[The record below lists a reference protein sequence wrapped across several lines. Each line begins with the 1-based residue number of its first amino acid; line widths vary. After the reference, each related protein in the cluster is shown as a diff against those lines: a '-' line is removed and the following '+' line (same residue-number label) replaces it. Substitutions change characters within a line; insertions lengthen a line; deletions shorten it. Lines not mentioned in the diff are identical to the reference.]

1 MDTTVAD
8 PLVGRVLDGR
18 YRIESRIARGGMA
31 TVYAARDIRL
41 DRVIAI
47 KVMHA
52 HLAADEDF
60 VRRFIGEAKAAAALS
75 HPNVVAVYD
84 QRTDG
89 EHVFLV
95 MEYVPGRTLRE
106 LLTERGRLGPRAAL
120 EIMQPVLAAL
130 GAAHRAGLVHRDV
143 KPENVLITEDG
154 QVKVADFGLARAES
168 ASKMTKTGLIIGTV
182 GYLAPEQVLS
192 GNADVRSDVY
202 AAGVMLYELLTGEL
216 PHRGESPLAVAYK
229 HVNEVVPPPSDLVPG
244 LPPQVDALVA
254 AATSHDPARRPQD
267 ANQFL
272 AAAAEVNGGFPHDI
286 DERVE
291 AASRTTTSVL
301 ETPAMAPPADGRTR
315 VFDGRTMPAG
325 MPAGML
331 AGMPAGAHAAPADPE
346 HGPPH
351 RSGGDRLIGA
361 LTGRYVLIAIGTVA
375 AVVLGWAVWW
385 QVSGQYEVV
394 PEQIVGMKVAAAEK
408 ELTGKGLTVRRH
420 PTTEFSNRARKG
432 EVARTDPPAGSRVA
446 QDRTITLVVSRGL
459 TPKEVPDVTGKP
471 REQAL
476 KELRDRGFTIGR
488 VTEEPSQSTAKGDV
502 KSTSPEGGDKHSPDQ
517 PVNVVVSTGMS
528 MPDLQGGNAQ
538 EAENRL
544 RGMGLDVKVDK
555 REDGSKPPNT
565 VIGQDPA
572 PGTGVSRNDKVT
584 LVVNKK
590 NCLFGDFFCDDGP
603 RGGDRDQQQLPVP
616 TVLGRS
622 FDEAERMLESSGFKV
637 KIGSRV
643 GDRVVGQSR
652 FGNAPRETEITI
664 WG

>member
-18 YRIESRIARGGMA
+18 YRIESRVARGGMA

-41 DRVIAI
+41 DRVVAI

-52 HLAADEDF
+52 HLAADDDF

-120 EIMQPVLAAL
+120 EVMQPVLAAL

-168 ASKMTKTGLIIGTV
+168 DSKMTKTGLIIGTV

-202 AAGVMLYELLTGEL
+202 AAGVLLYELLTGEL
-216 PHRGESPLAVAYK
+216 PHQGESPLAVAYK

-244 LPPQVDALVA
+244 LPRPVDELVA
-254 AATSHDPARRPQD
+254 AATAHDPARRPQD

-272 AAAAEVNGGFPHDI
+272 AAAAEVNGGFPADI
-286 DERVE
+286 DQRVE
-291 AASRTTTSVL
+291 AAGYTATSVL
-301 ETPAMAPPADGRTR
+301 ETPAMAPADGHTR
-315 VFDGRTMPAG
+315 VFDGRTGPHG
-325 MPAGML
+325 PYG
-331 AGMPAGAHAAPADPE
+331 GPGHPTGPE
-346 HGPPH
+346 DLPPH

-394 PEQIVGMKVAAAEK
+394 PERIVGMKVAAAER
-408 ELTGKGLTVRRH
+408 ELTGKGLVVRRY
-420 PTTEFSNRARKG
+420 PTQEFSNRARRG
-432 EVARTDPPAGSRVA
+432 EVARTDPPAGARVA
-446 QDRTITLVVSRGL
+446 QNQTITLVVSKGL

-471 REQAL
+471 REEAL
-476 KELRDRGFTIGR
+476 KQLRDRGFTVGR
-488 VTEEPSQSTAKGDV
+488 VSEEPSQSTPKGEV
-502 KSTSPEGGDKHSPDQ
+502 KSTNPEGGEKHSPDL

-528 MPDLQGGNAQ
+528 MPDLKGGNG
-538 EAENRL
+538 EDAENRL
-544 RGMGLDVKVDK
+544 RGMGLDVKIEK
-555 REDGSKPPNT
+555 REDGSRQPGT

-572 PGTGVSRNDKVT
+572 PGTGVSRGDKVT

-590 NCLFGDFFCDDGP
+590 DCLFGDFFCDDGP
-603 RGGDRDQQQLPVP
+603 RGGGQDQQQLPVP

-622 FDEAERMLESSGFKV
+622 FDEARRMLESSGFKV
-637 KIGSRV
+637 KVGSRV

-652 FGNAPRETEITI
+652 FGNAPRDTEITI